1 MIGIIYTYVIYIYL
15 QTSRSCSSRRSP
27 SQRKPASR
35 IKRRLAIRA
44 ADAPAI
50 SSNKAC
56 RYDPQVSHAVSRA
69 RNNTVLLRH
78 RAACQQCPRGSS
90 GRGSCNACKRQAN
103 AHTHTHTHTHT
114 LYIYI
119 YIYIYIYDR
128 RFNKA
133 GGQRSGLSQRSR
145 RSKDAKAAAI
155 RPLFPSLFGVECHF
169 HTARAQ
175 RYNVGA

>member
-90 GRGSCNACKRQAN
+90 GRGSRNACKRQAN

-114 LYIYI
+114 HFIYI
-119 YIYIYIYDR
+119 YIYIYIYMTDVLTR
-128 RFNKA
+128 PVASEVGFRNEA
-133 GGQRSGLSQRSR
+133 GDQKTQRLLRY
-145 RSKDAKAAAI
+145 
-155 RPLFPSLFGVECHF
+155 
-169 HTARAQ
+169 ARCFRAFS
-175 RYNVGA
+175 V